1 MKIEGRN
8 PVRETILAGTQIA
21 KIYASNNC
29 KDKVFNDIISLAK
42 EHKIKIQFVANDILN
57 RESATGHH
65 QGLVAVTE
73 DFKYCQL
80 DDILEYAR
88 SKGEPPFILI
98 LDGVED
104 PHNLGS
110 IIRVCDCLGVH
121 GVVIGKNR
129 ACGVNETVIKTS
141 AGATNYVNVAKVTN
155 INDAI
160 KKLKSLNVWVYACEL
175 GGQDIARTDL
185 TGAVAIVM
193 GSEGSGVSA
202 LTKKLCDGVFTID
215 MVGKVN
221 SLNVSVATG
230 IALYESYTQRKG
242 KK

>member
-8 PVRETILAGTQIA
+8 AVRETILAKKPIA
-21 KIYASNNC
+21 KLLASNNC
-29 KDKVFNDIISLAK
+29 KDKVFNEIITLAK
-42 EHKIKIQFVANDILN
+42 ENRVKIQFVNNEILN
-57 RESATGHH
+57 RESVTHHH
-65 QGLVAVTE
+65 QGLIATVE
-73 DFKYCQL
+73 EFKYCTL
-80 DDILEYAR
+80 DDILEY
-88 SKGEPPFILI
+88 SNTKGQPPFILI

-160 KKLKSLNVWVYACEL
+160 KTLKDKGVWVYACEL
-175 GGQDIARTDL
+175 GGQDISKTDL
-185 TGAVAIVM
+185 TGPIAIVL
-193 GSEGSGVSA
+193 GSEGFGVSS
-202 LTKKLCDGVFTID
+202 LTKKLCDGIFTID

-230 IALYESYTQRKG
+230 IALYEAYTQRKG
-242 KK
+242 K

>member
-8 PVRETILAGTQIA
+8 PVRETILSGKTIA
-21 KIYASNNC
+21 KLFASSSA
-29 KDKVFNDIISLAK
+29 KDKVFNEIVSLAK
-42 EHKIKIQFVANDILN
+42 ERKIKIQFVSNEILN
-57 RESATGHH
+57 RESLTQHH
-65 QGLVAVTE
+65 QGLIAVVE
-73 DFKYCQL
+73 DFKYCEL
-80 DDILEYAR
+80 SDILAYAE
-88 SKGEPPFILI
+88 SKNEPPFILI

-160 KKLKSLNVWVYACEL
+160 KKLKELNVWVYACEL
-175 GGQDIARTDL
+175 GGQDIAKTDL
-185 TGAVAIVM
+185 TGAIAIVM

-202 LTKKLCDGVFTID
+202 LTKKLCDGIFTID

-230 IALYESYTQRKG
+230 IALYEAYTQRKG
-242 KK
+242 K